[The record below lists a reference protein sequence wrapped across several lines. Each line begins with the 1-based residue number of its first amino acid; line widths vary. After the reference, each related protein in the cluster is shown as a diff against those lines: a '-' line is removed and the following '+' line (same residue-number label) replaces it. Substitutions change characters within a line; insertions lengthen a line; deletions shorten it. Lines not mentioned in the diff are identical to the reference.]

1 MMGPHVELEK
11 VSKFYEAQEKLHA
24 LHEVSFGIDHGEFV
38 SIVGPS
44 GCGKSTLL
52 KLIAGLDLP
61 SSGEVRIQG
70 GPVKGP
76 HDKIS
81 MVFQAFGLFPWRTVL
96 ENVGYGLEMRKTP
109 NAERRSLSR
118 EYLEMVGLGGYEHMY
133 PKQLSGGMKQRVGIA
148 RALAVEPE
156 VVLMDE
162 AFSAIDEV
170 TADVLREEVAE
181 IHKKTGKTFV
191 LVTHNLSE
199 AIELADKVVVLS
211 SRPAKVKKIFPVS
224 LERPRDRTHSLFVHM
239 HRDILHLLKEELENT
254 LIRHKIREI
263 KEVQQLHDMEA
274 TGKEV
279 LGTKPKSAVPTS
291 SPVLG
296 GCRGKKHVRLNLF
309 RHRGAAYT

>member
-1 MMGPHVELEK
+1 MDAHVELDN
-11 VSKFYEAQEKLHA
+11 VTKFYDSQQKLHA
-24 LHEVSFGIDHGEFV
+24 VHEVSFGIDRGEFV
-38 SIVGPS
+38 CIVGPS

-52 KLIAGLDLP
+52 KIMAGLEVP
-61 SSGEVRIQG
+61 TSGEVRFKG
-70 GPVKGP
+70 GPVHGP
-76 HDKIS
+76 HGKIS

-96 ENVGYGLEMRKTP
+96 ENVEYGLEMRKTP
-109 NAERRSLSR
+109 KQERR
-118 EYLEMVGLGGYEHMY
+118 EVAHQYLDMVGLGGYEHMY

-170 TADVLREEVAE
+170 TADILREEVSE
-181 IHKKTGKTFV
+181 IHKETGKTFV

-211 SRPAKVKKIFPVS
+211 SRPAKVKKIFPIT

-254 LIRHKIREI
+254 MIRHKLRGIG
-263 KEVQQLHDMEA
+263 VLQGLHDMEA
-274 TGKEV
+274 AHKAEPLKE
-279 LGTKPKSAVPTS
+279 PEQSIAVT
-291 SPVLG
+291 
-296 GCRGKKHVRLNLF
+296 
-309 RHRGAAYT
+309 